1 MYGYTIK
8 IKQISGKINENKI
21 PKKSLIIKSKK
32 MISENAAFEVAS
44 EYLKKKY
51 NLTLESARV
60 INEGFMD
67 KMKGLFGKKKEE
79 KQEVITPPTFPD
91 LSGILSNP
99 SYNTE
104 SSIKYWKEISRS
116 LKFAGVDE
124 SDIKIMKNYCTGLQV
139 ALREFIRGSKTLF
152 EYLTEILEEDNE
164 WTADK
169 CIDWSLSQY
178 VFGSS
183 KNSGDGKLFKN
194 EVKDLIKLAKKTV
207 NVSNKCINLT
217 KSKNKTSKMVT
228 DSYSPNEIN
237 RFKQYGE
244 NLINYLE
251 KKGAS
256 DSIAK
261 LERVIDIISG
271 AMRLLMEMENYIYH
285 MENKNS
291 NRFNEDMIRDI
302 ESWLNGEY

>member
-32 MISENAAFEVAS
+32 MISENEAFEVAS

-67 KMKGLFGKKKEE
+67 KMKGMFGKKKEE
-79 KQEVITPPTFPD
+79 KQEVLTPPSFPD
-91 LSGILSNP
+91 LSDILSNP
-99 SYNTE
+99 SYDTE
-104 SSIKYWKEISRS
+104 SSIKYWKEISHS
-116 LKFAGVDE
+116 LKFCGAND
-124 SDIKIMKNYCTGLQV
+124 SDIKLMQNHCTGLQV
-139 ALREFIRGSKTLF
+139 ALRDFIKGSKSLF
-152 EYLTEILEEDNE
+152 DYLTNVVEKDNE

-194 EVKDLIKLAKKTV
+194 EVNDLIKLARKTV
-207 NVSNKCINLT
+207 YVSNKCINLT

-228 DSYSPNEIN
+228 DSYSPSVVN

-244 NLINYLE
+244 KLIEYLE

-256 DSIAK
+256 ESIAK
-261 LERVIDIISG
+261 LERVIDVISG
-271 AMRLLMEMENYIYH
+271 AIRLLMEMEDYINR
-285 MENKNS
+285 MENKHS
-291 NRFNEDMIRDI
+291 NRFNGDMIRDI

>member
-32 MISENAAFEVAS
+32 MISENEAFEVAS

-51 NLTLESARV
+51 NLTLESAKV

-67 KMKGLFGKKKEE
+67 KMKGMFGKKKEE
-79 KQEVITPPTFPD
+79 KQEVLTPPTFPD
-91 LSGILSNP
+91 LSGVLSNP
-99 SYNTE
+99 SYDTE
-104 SSIKYWKEISRS
+104 SFNAYWKEISHS

-124 SDIKIMKNYCTGLQV
+124 SDIKTMKKYCTNLQIE
-139 ALREFIRGSKTLF
+139 LRKFIEGSKSLF
-152 EYLTEILEEDNE
+152 DYLTNVVEKDNE
-164 WTADK
+164 WTVDK

-194 EVKDLIKLAKKTV
+194 EVNDLIKLARKTV
-207 NVSNKCINLT
+207 YVSNKCINLT

-228 DSYSPNEIN
+228 DSYSPSEIN

-256 DSIAK
+256 ESIAK
-261 LERVIDIISG
+261 LERVIDVISG
-271 AMRLLMEMENYIYH
+271 AMRLLMEMEDYINR

-291 NRFNEDMIRDI
+291 NRFNGDMIRDI

>member
-21 PKKSLIIKSKK
+21 PKKALIIKSKK
-32 MISENAAFEVAS
+32 MISENEAFEVAS

-51 NLTLESARV
+51 NLTLESAKV

-67 KMKGLFGKKKEE
+67 KMKGMFGKKKEE
-79 KQEVITPPTFPD
+79 KQEVLTPPTFPD
-91 LSGILSNP
+91 LSGVLSNP

-104 SSIKYWKEISRS
+104 SSIKYWKEISHS
-116 LKFAGVDE
+116 LKFAGADE
-124 SDIKIMKNYCTGLQV
+124 SDIKNMKNYCTGLQV
-139 ALREFIRGSKTLF
+139 ALRKFIDGSKTLF
-152 EYLTEILEEDNE
+152 DYLTNVLEKDNE

-194 EVKDLIKLAKKTV
+194 EVNDLIKLARKTV
-207 NVSNKCINLT
+207 YVSNKCINLT

-228 DSYSPNEIN
+228 DSYSPSEIN

-244 NLINYLE
+244 KLIEYLE

-256 DSIAK
+256 ESIAK
-261 LERVIDIISG
+261 LERVIDVISG
-271 AMRLLMEMENYIYH
+271 AMRLLMEMEDYIYR

-291 NRFNEDMIRDI
+291 NRFNGDMIRDI